1 MKFQGIYVPLV
12 TPFKA
17 DKSLDVETLKILVQ
31 SFIDKGIS
39 GLVACGTT
47 GEYYTFSEEER
58 ATVLKTV
65 ADIAKGKVTLI
76 AGIND
81 LSTEGACRRAKEAE
95 ALGYEAFMLSPPAY
109 SLPDQAGVIAHYE
122 TVAKATN
129 LPIIMYNFPARVGIS
144 IEYETVVHLAKN
156 SNIAGIKESSGDFS
170 RALRLLQTDFKDFE
184 VVCGCDDQPVDFFF
198 WGAKSW
204 IAGAGNVF
212 PEEQVA
218 LFNATQNN
226 DWNLARKI
234 MKEIYPA
241 IHSMESGNYNQKAKL
256 GCLKATIDVGTVRLP
271 LSDLSHEEKE
281 EFLTFFR

>member
-12 TPFKA
+12 TPFNA
-17 DKSLDVETLKILVQ
+17 DKSLDVETLKTLVQ
-31 SFIDKGIS
+31 SFIDKGVS
-39 GLVACGTT
+39 GLVVCGTT
-47 GEYYTFSEEER
+47 GEYYALTEAER
-58 ATVLKTV
+58 NAVLTTV
-65 ADIAKGKVTLI
+65 ANVAKGKVMLI

-95 ALGYEAFMLSPPAY
+95 VLGYEAFMLAPPAY

-122 TVAKATN
+122 TVAKVTN
-129 LPIIMYNFPARVGIS
+129 LPIIMYNFPARVGIE
-144 IEYETVVHLAKN
+144 IEYETVVHLSKN
-156 SNIAGIKESSGDFS
+156 PNIAGIKESSGDFS

-218 LFNATQNN
+218 LFNATQQN
-226 DWNLARKI
+226 DWDLARKI

-256 GCLKATIDVGTVRLP
+256 GCLQATLDVGTVRLP
-271 LSDLSHEEKE
+271 LSDLSQAEQE
-281 EFLTFFR
+281 EFLAFFR